1 MNYRKK
7 KKEVYQLMELVS
19 LFEQLTGEKP
29 LIKINESTEKN
40 NVVKLEDFQLSV
52 RLQKQKALFFINALC
67 YVGLGERK
75 HFTLKESNNIDLE
88 ALTLNYRYKNLKIF
102 RPLLVRKDMNLEAKV
117 AIEIRYKPI
126 GINKERR
133 EQYKQAEQMKNMYK
147 MLRRNELLDQET
159 RNYFNM
165 QRIYENGINQWS
177 KKKKL
182 LMKKIQNVFAAIKT
196 GLLAKATCVTV
207 NGSKRVFE
215 VLSAFENEGL
225 IRGFQIIDIK
235 T

>member
-1 MNYRKK
+1 MDILQTYKARILNKYLLNTFSSLHGNTVKTIAVDKVMVKMNYRKK

-126 GINKERR
+126 GISKGILTK
-133 EQYKQAEQMKNMYK
+133 YKFYLLKKN
-147 MLRRNELLDQET
+147 E
-159 RNYFNM
+159 F
-165 QRIYENGINQWS
+165 
-177 KKKKL
+177 
-182 LMKKIQNVFAAIKT
+182 KIK
-196 GLLAKATCVTV
+196 
-207 NGSKRVFE
+207 
-215 VLSAFENEGL
+215 
-225 IRGFQIIDIK
+225 
-235 T
+235 